1 MHKPNPEHRF
11 FRWFEQAWQ
20 FEHDWRT
27 KNQMNYEY
35 YDGDQWSADAL
46 SVLEERQQAPIVM
59 NSIRPTVDSVV
70 SQFMQRQTDVVLSG
84 RQIEDDQ
91 TSQLMTELVKQVFQF
106 SAFEMYESA
115 VFREGL
121 IGGIGWMEIGLRE
134 DDQVFVEKI
143 DWNDV
148 WVDPYARKPDISD
161 ARYVMRQVWMDAD
174 QLVAEYPEAEDVI
187 FDQWKAWEDSY
198 QGQEYEAQST
208 GGGNESPDIYD
219 HRSRRAVVFETWYR
233 DKSARIR
240 YVKWVG
246 GIFLEGGEK
255 DENNDNLYRNEETGE
270 ELSRF
275 PLVPF
280 VCSRSTKGHP
290 QGLVQWIMSLQ
301 DSMNHLISKYHFLIS
316 SKQVIAEEGAIPDID
331 QFREQLQDPTGIAM
345 VETGMLGKIKEVEH
359 TSEAAH
365 IAQMLQM
372 VYAQMQ
378 RTSGVNDASIG
389 VGGVN
394 ARSAQQET
402 TRLLQGANMQSQIIN
417 SAYFAK
423 RNAAEVIIELIGLFY
438 TKERVLKIKHDSGKV
453 DNYPLNQEFMGK
465 DGEMGFYNVAD
476 ILQFD
481 VVVKHVQQFDSVRQ
495 YFLTSIAEFAK
506 AGAIPPQVA
515 SRLLITYG
523 DVPNKQEL
531 IQEIESFY
539 AEQRELDQAQQAAE
553 IESTQASA
561 SPGVAG

>member
-1 MHKPNPEHRF
+1 
-11 FRWFEQAWQ
+11 
-20 FEHDWRT
+20 
-27 KNQMNYEY
+27 MNYEY